1 MCLYVTDYMERE
13 PTIIQ
18 LRPTIATIAETA
30 ESSVMELFQ
39 NKTLRPILKLQNQV
53 LVDVFKGLNAQ
64 KLAVFSRLA
73 DDQKRAWIRD
83 ILSKDAIT
91 RNVIL
96 GLILGMMT
104 REELSFFFEHEKEC
118 RQRIM
123 DMAAERLASQMG

>member
-1 MCLYVTDYMERE
+1 MQRE
-13 PTIIQ
+13 PTLLQ
-18 LRPTIATIAETA
+18 LRPQIDTIIDSS
-30 ESSVMELFQ
+30 ESSVVEFFQ

-53 LVDVFKGLNAQ
+53 LVDVFKGLSAQ
-64 KLAVFSRLA
+64 KLAAFIRLA
-73 DDQKRAWIRD
+73 NDQKRAWIRD

-96 GLILGMMT
+96 GLILAMMT

-123 DMAAERLASQMG
+123 DMAAERLAMHLEH

>member
-1 MCLYVTDYMERE
+1 MQRE
-13 PTIIQ
+13 PTLLQ
-18 LRPTIATIAETA
+18 LRPQIDTIIDSV
-30 ESSVMELFQ
+30 ESSVVELFQ

-83 ILSKDAIT
+83 ILSKDVIT

-123 DMAAERLASQMG
+123 DMAADRLASQVG

>member
-1 MCLYVTDYMERE
+1 MHRE
-13 PTIIQ
+13 PTLLQ
-18 LRPTIATIAETA
+18 LRPQIDTIIDSS
-30 ESSVMELFQ
+30 ESSVVEFFQ

-53 LVDVFKGLNAQ
+53 LVDVFKGLSAQ
-64 KLAVFSRLA
+64 KLAAFIRLA
-73 DDQKRAWIRD
+73 NDQKRAYIRD

-104 REELSFFFEHEKEC
+104 REELCFFFEHEKEC

-123 DMAAERLASQMG
+123 DMAAERLAMHLEH

>member
-1 MCLYVTDYMERE
+1 MERE

-18 LRPTIATIAETA
+18 LRPSITTIAETA
-30 ESSVMELFQ
+30 ESSVMEFFQ

-53 LVDVFKGLNAQ
+53 LIDAFKGFNAQ
-64 KLAVFSRLA
+64 KLAAFIRLA
-73 DDQKRAWIRD
+73 NDQKRAWIRD

-96 GLILGMMT
+96 GLILGMLT

-123 DMAAERLASQMG
+123 YMAAERLAMQLEH